1 MEATVMNRKSKV
13 HVVPHSHWDRE
24 WYFTIE
30 DSNVI
35 LVENLDRLV
44 DVMEHDSS
52 YKSYVFDAQAS
63 VIEDYLTIR
72 PENKERLKALIESRR
87 ILVGPWYT
95 QTDTL
100 LVHTESVIRNLL
112 YGVRSA
118 KSMGHSMQVGY
129 LPDIF
134 GQNAYLPSIFR
145 QFGIEHSVLQR
156 GVYNDQ
162 VKKDLNFWWRSPDG
176 EQVKTNYMF
185 FGYGPGKF
193 LEASESY
200 FHERLQPI
208 LETLEEL
215 NQSTNQILLPAGGDQ
230 VLVREHFP
238 QTIDWLN
245 TYDRAREYVLSDF
258 ETFMSEV
265 WAAPSFDNTIS
276 GELIA
281 SQKSRIHSTIRSHRI
296 DLKQHN
302 YHVENKMLDLLEPL
316 ACIASSLGLN
326 YPKKWVDH
334 IWKQLFD
341 VHAHDSIGGCNSDD
355 TNRSIEM
362 RLTQVERVID
372 GLTNVLKKQIAR
384 AVSKQIGFSHIAIA
398 FNFLPREQD
407 SLERFVLFTNSEQVS
422 LMDPDGRD
430 LPSMIMHQ
438 DYIGG
443 GKRVIV
449 TAEGEKEVPVPGYY
463 RTELLAKVRTPALG
477 YTTLKVVE
485 GKQTNHRTVIEESA
499 IQNDRYRLEWNDGA
513 IVLEDR
519 SNGNKLQ
526 TGLRFEDVADHGDSY
541 DFSPWE
547 GDTPIY
553 STGCELVEV
562 RQGELS
568 QTLTVLHRMH
578 VPSDMEERKQHQA
591 SQELFIETA
600 FELRKGEDFV
610 RVEHTLDNQACDH
623 RVRVLYRHKAHHTW
637 ADQGF
642 TALRREKV
650 NPRMQSWKEERFVEA
665 PVSIY
670 PLENYVVAE
679 GATGLL
685 GLITQGIKEYELL
698 DEELALTLF
707 RSVGLLGR
715 DDLAWRPG
723 RASGVNNKIVET
735 PDAQLQKKLTFRYAL
750 HLSSDKFTP
759 KGWNGLTEK
768 YMEHGA
774 TYQLQT
780 LNTFEERLERFE
792 LPQPI
797 GTAPAQFSLLS
808 VEGEVFI
815 SCTKR
820 SEDGDGIVVRLF
832 NPSDEELSIM
842 VDSDT
847 FRHVEQVTLAEA
859 KIEEN
864 DHKIKAKGYVTL
876 KFSR

>member
-35 LVENLDRLV
+35 LVENLDRLL

-63 VIEDYLTIR
+63 VIEAYLTIR

-100 LVHTESVIRNLL
+100 LVRTESVIRNLL

-134 GQNAYLPSIFR
+134 GQNGYLPSIFR

-156 GVYNDQ
+156 GVYTDQ
-162 VKKDLNFWWRSPDG
+162 VNKDLNFCWRSPDG

-193 LEASESY
+193 LQASESY

-245 TYDRAREYVLSDF
+245 QYDKGREYVLSDF
-258 ETFMSEV
+258 ETFMNEV

-296 DLKQHN
+296 DIKQHN
-302 YHVENKMLDLLEPL
+302 YQAEHKMLDLLEPL
-316 ACIASSLGLN
+316 ACIAYSLGLK
-326 YPKKWVDH
+326 YPKKWIDH

-362 RLTQVERVID
+362 RLTQAERVIN

-384 AVSKQIGFSHIAIA
+384 AVSKESHGSDIALA

-407 SLERFVLFTNSEQVS
+407 SLKRFALFTNSEQVS
-422 LMDPDGRD
+422 LVDTDGRV
-430 LPSMIMHQ
+430 LPSTVLHQ

-449 TAEGEKEVPVPGYY
+449 TAEGEKEVQVPGYY
-463 RTELLAKVRTPALG
+463 RTELFAKVCTPALG
-477 YTTLKVVE
+477 YTTLRVVE
-485 GKQTNHRTVIEESA
+485 GKQTNNRTAIEATE

-513 IVLEDR
+513 VVLEDR

-526 TGLRFEDVADHGDSY
+526 PGMRFEDVADNGDSY

-547 GDTPIY
+547 GDSPIY
-553 STGCELVEV
+553 SAGCELVEV

-568 QTLTVLHRMH
+568 QTLTVRHRMQ
-578 VPSDMEERKQHQA
+578 VPSDMEQRRQHHA
-591 SQELFIETA
+591 SQELSIETV
-600 FELRKGEDFV
+600 FELRKGENFV
-610 RVEHTLDNQACDH
+610 RLEHSMHNAACDH
-623 RVRVLYRHKAHHTW
+623 RVRVLYRHKANHTW

-650 NPRMQSWKEERFVEA
+650 NPRMQGWKEEGFVEA

-679 GATGLL
+679 GETGQL

-723 RASGVNNKIVET
+723 RASGINNKIVET

-750 HLSSDKFTP
+750 HISSDEFEP
-759 KGWNGLTEK
+759 KAWNALTER
-768 YMEHGA
+768 YVEHGA

-797 GTAPAQFSLLS
+797 ETAPAEFSLLS
-808 VEGEVFI
+808 VEGEAFV
-815 SCTKR
+815 SCTKL
-820 SEDGDGIVVRLF
+820 SEDGDGIIVRLF
-832 NPSDEELSIM
+832 NPSEAELSIL
-842 VDSDT
+842 VHSDT
-847 FRHVEQVTLAEA
+847 FSHVEQVTLAEGE
-859 KIEEN
+859 IEQN
-864 DHKIKAKGYVTL
+864 DNKIKAKGYVTL